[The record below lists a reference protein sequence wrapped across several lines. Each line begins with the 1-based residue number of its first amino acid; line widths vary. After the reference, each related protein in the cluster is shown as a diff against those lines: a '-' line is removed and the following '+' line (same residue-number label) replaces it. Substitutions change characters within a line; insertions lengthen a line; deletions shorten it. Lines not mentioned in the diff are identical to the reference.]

1 MNNSFRE
8 LGHEHVVRLDEEE
21 LPTAAFMLM
30 KVTVVEELRF
40 FGVVAVAPVV
50 EHVNVRVFGPLPS
63 KQTVV
68 PCIIDVY
75 CS

>member
-1 MNNSFRE
+1 
-8 LGHEHVVRLDEEE
+8 
-21 LPTAAFMLM
+21 M

-50 EHVNVRVFGPLPS
+50 EHVNVRVLGPLPS

-68 PCIIDVY
+68 PCSSDVY
-75 CS
+75 CSRFEEPRVRRAFVP